1 MTSRPDDPD
10 RYLIRRYDKRY
21 QYKRRVPKAV
31 AHLDSR
37 APVIRISLKTADTVT
52 AQRKRD
58 EYEEADNAL
67 WAQLLGGNNL
77 DAAVEEY
84 KRAVRR
90 AEARGFAYRP
100 GQMIADSSH
109 DDLFRRLEAIL
120 DRSTP
125 ITTAHAVLGNVE
137 IAPETVT
144 AALKVYCDEIVWDE
158 LQGKSPNQLRD
169 WKEHKER
176 AVNNFVACAGTD
188 LPMKEITKDHA
199 VAFYKIWLSRIA
211 PKQGIATHVPSTG
224 NRDLGNMRVLYF
236 EYFNYRGEPSRA
248 NPFDGLHFEE
258 EDEERK
264 RPPFPTEWIRDVIL
278 ASGRL
283 AGLNDEARAILLIM
297 VETGCR
303 PVEICNLLAQ
313 HIKLD
318 APVPYIQ
325 IRPVKKGDHKRETK
339 TLSSVRDIPLVGVSL
354 AAMQKFP
361 GGFSNRYRD
370 RSGTAWSSTVAKFF
384 KTNDLTPEPAEGE
397 KRCTAYSL
405 RHSFEDRMKQA
416 KLDYELRID
425 LMGHTSKR
433 PDYGTG
439 GGMAY
444 KRDELLKIMLP
455 FDPSIV

>member
-1 MTSRPDDPD
+1 MTSRRDDPD
-10 RYLIRRYDKRY
+10 RHLVRRYDKRY

-37 APVIRISLKTADTVT
+37 APVIRISLKTADTLT
-52 AQRKRD
+52 AQKKRD

-67 WAQLLGGNNL
+67 WAQLLGG
-77 DAAVEEY
+77 DDKEAAVEEY
-84 KRAVRR
+84 KRAVKR

-100 GQMIADSSH
+100 GQMIAEGSH

-125 ITTAHAVLGNVE
+125 ITTAHALLGNVE
-137 IAPETVT
+137 IPAETVT
-144 AALKVYCDEIVWDE
+144 AAFKVYCDEIVWDE
-158 LQGKSPNQLRD
+158 LQGKSPSQLRN

-176 AVNNFVACAGTD
+176 AVNNFVTCAGSD

-199 VAFYKIWLSRIA
+199 VEFYKFWLSRIA
-211 PKQGIATHVPSTG
+211 PKEGTATHVPSTG

-236 EYFNYRGEPSRA
+236 EYFKYRGGGTRP
-248 NPFDGLHFEE
+248 NPFDNLHFEE
-258 EDEERK
+258 GEEERK

-278 ASGRL
+278 APGKL
-283 AGLNDEARAILLIM
+283 AGLNAEARAVVLIM

-303 PVEICNLLAQ
+303 PVEICNLLPQ

-318 APVPYIQ
+318 APVPYMQ
-325 IRPVKKGDHKRETK
+325 VRPVKKGDHKRETK
-339 TLSSVRDIPLVGVSL
+339 TQSSIRDIPLIGISL

-361 GGFSNRYRD
+361 GGFPRYRD
-370 RSGTAWSSTVAKFF
+370 RSGEAWSSTVQKFF
-384 KTNDLTPEPAEGE
+384 ETNDLAPAPAEGE
-397 KRCTAYSL
+397 RRCTAYSL

-416 KLDYELRID
+416 KIDYELRID

-433 PDYGTG
+433 PEYGTG
-439 GGMAY
+439 GGMPY
-444 KRDELLKIMLP
+444 KRDQLMKIMLP